1 MGFKVIPKSAF
12 PGWVERLT
20 ASARVIGPTPLR
32 DRYLFGEITSAD
44 ELAMDYTTTTLPPKK
59 VLLPQREELFR
70 FDLAHDSVEPNI
82 RAERTV
88 LLGVHTCDLHAINL
102 LDQVFQGGYTDQHY
116 LARRE
121 QMAII
126 SLECLRPCSDDSF
139 CKSMGTASVTEGF
152 DLHLTDMGDAY
163 AVDIGSEQGAELLR
177 GVEGV
182 RDASG
187 ADIDRLNQILSEKWP
202 RFPYRLDADLTE
214 LSSLLSVSYD
224 SDLWQEL
231 GDQCL
236 ACGACTVV
244 CPTCYCF
251 NVVDEVDFTLEAG
264 RRVREWDGC
273 PLTEFAL
280 VAGGHNFRAAN
291 AARQR
296 HRFFRKGKYQMDGYG
311 LAGCVG
317 CGRCAEA
324 CLVGINPVHTYNELV
339 RRQVPVTRR
348 RQESLP

>member
-1 MGFKVIPKSAF
+1 MGFKVIPHTAF
-12 PGWVERLT
+12 PGWVERLIG
-20 ASARVIGPTPLR
+20 SARVIGPKPLR
-32 DRYLFGEITSAD
+32 DRYLFGEITSPD
-44 ELAMDYTTTTLPPKK
+44 ELALDYTTTTLPPKK
-59 VLLPQREELFR
+59 ILLPQREELFR
-70 FDLAHDSVEPNI
+70 FDLTQDSVEPTI
-82 RAERTV
+82 QAERTV
-88 LLGVHTCDLHAINL
+88 LLGVHTCDLHAISL
-102 LDQVFQGGYTDQHY
+102 LDSVYQGGYADQHY
-116 LARRE
+116 IARRE
-121 QMAII
+121 NMLIV
-126 SLECLRPCSDDSF
+126 SVECLKPCSEHSF

-163 AVDIGSEQGAELLR
+163 AVDIGSDRGAELLR

-182 RDASG
+182 RDATG
-187 ADIDRLNQILSEKWP
+187 EDIDRLNQTLSDKWP
-202 RFPYRLDADLTE
+202 HFPYRLDADLTE

-231 GDQCL
+231 GDKCL
-236 ACGACTVV
+236 ACGACTIV

-280 VAGGHNFRAAN
+280 VAGGHNFREAN

-324 CLVGINPVHTYNELV
+324 CLVGINPVLTYNELV
-339 RRQVPVTRR
+339 RRRVPLTRR
-348 RQESLP
+348 RQEAMS